1 MTDREGTLGF
11 RPQRE
16 NAYNKFLPRHEDLD
30 KECGCVSS
38 WDPTMVAECR
48 SGILIRI
55 LVDPHHFT
63 GPVPGTYLKG

>member
-38 WDPTMVAECR
+38 SAPSMVA
-48 SGILIRI
+48 L
-55 LVDPHHFT
+55 LLNADPVSY
-63 GPVPGTYLKG
+63 PDPR